1 MENVKAL
8 KVTTT
13 KRKDLRPLAVRA
25 KVVRPKRVKK
35 ERRVSPL
42 DAIVKV
48 LMLIMIACFIGVA
61 IYVQLGGGLDKI
73 GSASN
78 NTAPATASATSGS
91 GTARTGGGAPA
102 NGGASRGGV
111 AAITV
116 TAKTLQAETL
126 RQRVALNGN
135 VSSRTE
141 VGIYPNTGGKVTSLS
156 KQVGDTVRRGEV
168 IAMVDPSRPG
178 TAYAMSPVTATV
190 SGTIIELPVNP
201 GETVT
206 TGTSVATIGSLD
218 NLIVTIYVAEK
229 YSAYLTTGLTA
240 FVTLAA
246 DPDTE
251 HSARVTQ
258 VKPVVNSKNR
268 TIETTLTMDKAVP
281 GMRPGMFAEVSL
293 IIREEPNTLVV
304 PKAAITAYNDS
315 QVVYVAEASG
325 RETLARR
332 VPVTLGLTND
342 TEYQVISGL
351 SFGDKVIT
359 AGAVTDGSN
368 VRIAGE

>member
-1 MENVKAL
+1 
-8 KVTTT
+8 
-13 KRKDLRPLAVRA
+13 
-25 KVVRPKRVKK
+25 
-35 ERRVSPL
+35 
-42 DAIVKV
+42 
-48 LMLIMIACFIGVA
+48 
-61 IYVQLGGGLDKI
+61 
-73 GSASN
+73 
-78 NTAPATASATSGS
+78 
-91 GTARTGGGAPA
+91 
-102 NGGASRGGV
+102 
-111 AAITV
+111 V
-116 TAKTLQAETL
+116 TAKTLQAETI

-141 VGIYPNTGGKVTSLS
+141 IGIYPNTGGKVTTLS
-156 KQVGDTVRRGEV
+156 KKVGDTVRMGEV
-168 IAMVDPSRPG
+168 IAMVDPTRPG

-190 SGTIIELPVNP
+190 SGTIIDLPVNP

-229 YSAYLTTGLTA
+229 YSAYLKTGLTA

-251 HSARVTQ
+251 YEAKVTQ

-281 GMRPGMFAEVSL
+281 GMRPGMFAAVSL
-293 IIREEPNTLVV
+293 VIREEPNTLVV
-304 PKAAITAYNDS
+304 PKAAIKTYNDS
-315 QVVYVAEASG
+315 QVVYVVETAG
-325 RETLARR
+325 RETVARR

-342 TEYQVISGL
+342 TEYQVITGL

-359 AGAVTDGSN
+359 AGAVTDGST
-368 VRIAGE
+368 VRISGGE